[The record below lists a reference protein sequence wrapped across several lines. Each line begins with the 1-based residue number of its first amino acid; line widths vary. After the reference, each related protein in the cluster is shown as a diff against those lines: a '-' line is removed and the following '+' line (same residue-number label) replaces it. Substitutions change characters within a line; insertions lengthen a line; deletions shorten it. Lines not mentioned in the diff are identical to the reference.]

1 MVGKVY
7 DPPGINRT
15 PPREREG
22 GTSKPSP
29 ATTLCATPVKDP
41 EPVVVPR
48 FKSRPDVGAFKPSPA
63 PAPTHLA
70 SGQAVA
76 SIVNPTSSTALNPAL
91 KPVPKPVSK
100 PMANPMAK
108 PPARNAA
115 LANGTGKGV
124 FADGENLPRLP
135 VQQAIFRFALEQSR
149 RIDDT
154 AGYMKMSEVLGLV
167 SKATRKI
174 VQPSVELYHALDNDD
189 LSRLLRLQ
197 KKGFIQ
203 YSESTVLRADVT
215 LPAVGLGKLPD
226 WVKHIDLAHASYRPT
241 AQNQQSRYFWE
252 MLSDLKKRPVSLETL
267 VLPHCVAYLDAAQ
280 EFLDRGLRFEQA
292 EGQGFETL
300 RKLVVPGE
308 RVPGGLPS
316 SLLRCCSALDTLVIE
331 HFDDDSD
338 LTAVGALGNLKRLE
352 LKFRG
357 SYAAPIDLLM
367 GKLGVMAGVEE
378 FDGGT
383 IDLAY
388 LLPSLERHFPRLRSF
403 TCGEDFMTPQV
414 IPEGIR
420 LDNNKHV
427 SAVTWL
433 DAQVPKATLDMLDT
447 LPSLETLRTPNFPVF
462 PPQVS
467 QIQEWADHQIFGKIK
482 TLELAW
488 VRMNDA
494 TMAALRAR
502 LPQCEFV
509 GLLGDLSRY
518 AKPVHANT
526 AT

>member
-1 MVGKVY
+1 M
-7 DPPGINRT
+7 
-15 PPREREG
+15 
-22 GTSKPSP
+22 
-29 ATTLCATPVKDP
+29 
-41 EPVVVPR
+41 
-48 FKSRPDVGAFKPSPA
+48 
-63 PAPTHLA
+63 
-70 SGQAVA
+70 
-76 SIVNPTSSTALNPAL
+76 
-91 KPVPKPVSK
+91 
-100 PMANPMAK
+100 
-108 PPARNAA
+108 
-115 LANGTGKGV
+115 
-124 FADGENLPRLP
+124 
-135 VQQAIFRFALEQSR
+135 
-149 RIDDT
+149 
-154 AGYMKMSEVLGLV
+154 
-167 SKATRKI
+167 
-174 VQPSVELYHALDNDD
+174 
-189 LSRLLRLQ
+189 
-197 KKGFIQ
+197 
-203 YSESTVLRADVT
+203 
-215 LPAVGLGKLPD
+215 
-226 WVKHIDLAHASYRPT
+226 
-241 AQNQQSRYFWE
+241 
-252 MLSDLKKRPVSLETL
+252 
-267 VLPHCVAYLDAAQ
+267 
-280 EFLDRGLRFEQA
+280 
-292 EGQGFETL
+292 
-300 RKLVVPGE
+300 VPGE

-316 SLLRCCSALDTLVIE
+316 SLLRCCPALDTLVIE

-357 SYAAPIDLLM
+357 SHVAPIDLLM
-367 GKLGVMAGVEE
+367 GKLGVMTGVEE
-378 FDGGT
+378 FDGST
-383 IDLAY
+383 IDRAY

-420 LDNNKHV
+420 LDNNKRV